1 MLLVGTL
8 STKPSSTLNKRY
20 PIVKKEKASEISDAF
35 FIAQSDALKAAIQSI
50 KTKGY
55 NAN

>member
-20 PIVKKEKASEISDAF
+20 PFVKKEKASEISDAF
-35 FIAQSDALKAAIQSI
+35 FAQSDALKAAIQSI